1 MPSRFGCPSGVRLR
15 GRVPLAACRVDCGDP
30 STQPPQASTSAGTR
44 KRVSVSGDRLGGNMV
59 DPRSGS
65 SILIAFAG
73 PPSRGRLARR
83 VHPAGGPMIRRT
95 PSAALV
101 SVAVVFTSAWY
112 VTAQSPRPPVTPAAA
127 SRAASPAAGVLNP
140 ASSPESLGFDSQR
153 LAKLDAYMAKAVAD
167 GRVAGMSTLLA
178 RHGQVVAE
186 KLYGVK
192 SLATAAP
199 ITKDTI
205 FRLYSM
211 SKPITGVAMMML
223 FEDGRWQ
230 LDDPVTKFVP
240 EFKGLKVMSGAD
252 ADGRRSIQDLQRPP
266 TMRELM
272 SHTAGFGYGLADQH
286 PVDKLYRE
294 KGVLAAN
301 GLADMIKRT
310 AEIPLIFQPGTKWS
324 YSSAVDIQGYIVEKL
339 SGQKFGEFLEQRIF
353 KPLKMTD
360 TAFYVPKDKASR
372 LAAVYAG
379 NPKTG
384 KIEEV
389 KDLFGGAMPTYL
401 EPPSMESGGGGLVG
415 TIGDYARFAQMIAN
429 KGELDGARLLSPA
442 SVELMGTN
450 VISKNALVSSNGN
463 GVARF
468 NEAVG
473 FGLDFMVVNDPR
485 AAGTL
490 EGKGSMSWGGAA
502 GTWFWVD
509 PANDLIFVGMIQRM
523 GDTGGDPLG
532 AMARTLTY
540 QALLHPER

>member
-1 MPSRFGCPSGVRLR
+1 MVRR
-15 GRVPLAACRVDCGDP
+15 SPVAA
-30 STQPPQASTSAGTR
+30 
-44 KRVSVSGDRLGGNMV
+44 
-59 DPRSGS
+59 
-65 SILIAFAG
+65 AF
-73 PPSRGRLARR
+73 
-83 VHPAGGPMIRRT
+83 
-95 PSAALV
+95 V

-112 VTAQSPRPPVTPAAA
+112 VSAQSPRPPVAPAA
-127 SRAASPAAGVLNP
+127 SRGASTAAALNP
-140 ASSPESLGFDSQR
+140 ASSPEALGFDAQR
-153 LAKLDAYMAKAVAD
+153 LAKLDAYMAKVVAD

-186 KLYGVK
+186 KMYGVK
-192 SLATAAP
+192 SLATGAP
-199 ITKDTI
+199 MTKDAI
-205 FRLYSM
+205 FRIYSM

-230 LDDPVTKFVP
+230 LDDPITKFVP

-252 ADGRRSIQDLQRPP
+252 ENGRRSIQDIQRPP

-310 AEIPLIFQPGTKWS
+310 AEIPLMFQPGTKWS

-339 SGQKFGEFLEQRIF
+339 SGQKFGDFLEQRIF

-360 TAFYVPKDKASR
+360 TSFYVPKDKASR
-372 LAAVYAG
+372 LTAVYAG
-379 NPKTG
+379 DPKTG

-389 KDLFGGAMPTYL
+389 KNLFGGSMPTYL

-415 TIGDYARFAQMIAN
+415 TLGDYARFSQMILN
-429 KGELDGARLLSPA
+429 KGELDGVRLLSPA

-468 NEAVG
+468 TEAVG

-490 EGKGSMSWGGAA
+490 EGKGTMSWGGAA

-509 PANDLIFVGMIQRM
+509 PTNDLIFVGMIQRM

-540 QALLHPER
+540 QALVHPER

>member
-1 MPSRFGCPSGVRLR
+1 
-15 GRVPLAACRVDCGDP
+15 
-30 STQPPQASTSAGTR
+30 
-44 KRVSVSGDRLGGNMV
+44 
-59 DPRSGS
+59 
-65 SILIAFAG
+65 
-73 PPSRGRLARR
+73 
-83 VHPAGGPMIRRT
+83 MIRRT
-95 PSAALV
+95 SIGAAAV
-101 SVAVVFTSAWY
+101 FVAVAFTSSWY
-112 VTAQSPRPPVTPAAA
+112 VSAQSSRPSSSAA
-127 SRAASPAAGVLNP
+127 SRAASPAVAALNP
-140 ASSPESLGFDSQR
+140 APSPEALGFDSQR
-153 LAKLDAYMAKAVAD
+153 LAKLDAYMAKVVAD

-178 RHGQVVAE
+178 RHGQVVSE
-186 KLYGVK
+186 KMYGVK
-192 SLATAAP
+192 SLETGAP
-199 ITKDTI
+199 LTRDTI

-230 LDDPVTKFVP
+230 LDDPITKFVP
-240 EFKGLKVMSGAD
+240 EFKALKVMSGAD
-252 ADGRRSIQDLQRPP
+252 ENGRWPIQDMQRPP

-310 AEIPLIFQPGTKWS
+310 AGIPLMFQPGTKWS

-339 SGQKFGEFLEQRIF
+339 SGQKFGDFLQQRIF
-353 KPLKMTD
+353 TPLKMTD
-360 TAFYVPKDKASR
+360 TAFYVSADKASR
-372 LAAVYAG
+372 LSAVYAG

-389 KDLFGGAMPTYL
+389 TELFGGKMPTYL
-401 EPPSMESGGGGLVG
+401 EPPAMESGGGGLVG

-429 KGELDGARLLSPA
+429 KGELDGVRLLSPA
-442 SVELMGTN
+442 SVEMMGTN
-450 VISKNALVSSNGN
+450 MIPRSALVASNGN

-509 PANDLIFVGMIQRM
+509 PTNDVIFVGMIQRM

-532 AMARTLTY
+532 SMARTLTY
-540 QALLHPER
+540 QALTHPER